1 MWIRAIAISGSG
13 RGTRRDMIEASR
25 GDIRCDDPFG
35 AMVPAGQSVLFQLAQ
50 RPLNRPAMGFDE
62 APVAT
67 DKRLDA
73 Q

>member
-1 MWIRAIAISGSG
+1 
-13 RGTRRDMIEASR
+13 
-25 GDIRCDDPFG
+25 
-35 AMVPAGQSVLFQLAQ
+35 MVPAGRESVLFQLAQ